1 MRGLRPQEVVRQQC
15 RCVRWRKVTGVT
27 ENSRKNAYARSR
39 SQKEID
45 QDVVHGPEVLKGRCN
60 KT

>member
-1 MRGLRPQEVVRQQC
+1 M
-15 RCVRWRKVTGVT
+15 TGVT

-45 QDVVHGPEVLKGRCN
+45 QDVVHGPEALKDRCN